1 MFKVGDRVQST
12 DRELRNRQGNG
23 IVTHFSED
31 GAEFHVQYST
41 KISQRTY
48 FGLWHKNNT
57 KKLRLVDTSTKRRY
71 TSDIQ

>member
-12 DRELRNRQGNG
+12 VRELRNRQGNG
-23 IVTHFSED
+23 TVTHFNSDES
-31 GAEFHVQYST
+31 EFHVQYDT

-57 KKLRLVDTSTKRRY
+57 KKLRLVG
-71 TSDIQ
+71 

>member
-12 DRELRNRQGNG
+12 VRELRNRQGNG
-23 IVTHFSED
+23 TVTHFNAD
-31 GAEFHVQYST
+31 GTEFHVEYST

-57 KKLRLVDTSTKRRY
+57 KKLRLVVDKRAQK
-71 TSDIQ
+71 TL

>member
-12 DRELRNRQGNG
+12 VRELRNRQGNG
-23 IVTHFSED
+23 TVTHFNSD
-31 GAEFHVQYST
+31 GSEFHVEYAT

-57 KKLRLVDTSTKRRY
+57 KKLRLVG
-71 TSDIQ
+71 

>member
-12 DRELRNRQGNG
+12 VRELRNRQGNG
-23 IVTHFSED
+23 TVTHFNAD
-31 GAEFHVQYST
+31 GTEFHVEYST

-57 KKLRLVDTSTKRRY
+57 KQLRLVQQKPFG
-71 TSDIQ
+71 

>member
-12 DRELRNRQGNG
+12 VKELRNRQGNG
-23 IVTHFSED
+23 TVTHFTDS
-31 GAEFHVQYST
+31 GSEFHVEYDT

-57 KKLRLVDTSTKRRY
+57 TKLKIVG
-71 TSDIQ
+71 